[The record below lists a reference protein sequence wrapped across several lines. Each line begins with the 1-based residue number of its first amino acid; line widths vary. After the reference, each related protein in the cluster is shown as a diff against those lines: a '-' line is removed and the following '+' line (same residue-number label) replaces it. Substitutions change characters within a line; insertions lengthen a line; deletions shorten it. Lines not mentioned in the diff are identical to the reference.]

1 MLMKISCSAYHVADS
16 STISICFN
24 FGGVFLMRKYVVRIE
39 SEAAPGTHSYFP
51 PVSLEFPEPLSFGE
65 LSRLQTILRDS
76 APDRIDLR
84 LSRALARMSDEFS
97 LQGRVVDYAVSA
109 KILA

>member
-1 MLMKISCSAYHVADS
+1 MLGIQAPSVFA
-16 STISICFN
+16 SILEVF
-24 FGGVFLMRKYVVRIE
+24 FLMRKYVVRIE

>member
-1 MLMKISCSAYHVADS
+1 M
-16 STISICFN
+16 
-24 FGGVFLMRKYVVRIE
+24 MRKYVVRIE

-109 KILA
+109 KILS

>member
-1 MLMKISCSAYHVADS
+1 
-16 STISICFN
+16 
-24 FGGVFLMRKYVVRIE
+24 MRKYVVRIE

-51 PVSLEFPEPLSFGE
+51 PEPLSFGE

-84 LSRALARMSDEFS
+84 LSRALARMCDEFS